1 MFGYTPHRIEPE
13 LEQLSFIPVT
23 RTRQRAYIIA
33 NWAPTGGI
41 VFAYLGLW
49 CLCALSQLVLLAAVI
64 WVAVLPG
71 WSAFFTA
78 LMVIAG
84 WHVFTLWWVVRSDES
99 SPPYGSQTD
108 GGFRALMWWVKIHP
122 TWGINWWKIPRDEV
136 TDGPSETN
144 YFAEK
149 KNPGA

>member
-1 MFGYTPHRIEPE
+1 MFGYTPTRIEAE
-13 LEQLSFIPVT
+13 LEQVSFIPVK

-49 CLCALSQLVLLAAVI
+49 GLFALSQLVLLGAVI
-64 WVAVLPG
+64 SVVVFPG
-71 WSAFFTA
+71 WSVFFTV

-99 SPPYGSQTD
+99 NRPYGSHTD
-108 GGFRALMWWVKIHP
+108 SAFRMLMWWVKIHP
-122 TWGINWWKIPRDEV
+122 TWAINWWKIPRDKV
-136 TDGPSETN
+136 TDGPSELD

-149 KNPGA
+149 ENNGA